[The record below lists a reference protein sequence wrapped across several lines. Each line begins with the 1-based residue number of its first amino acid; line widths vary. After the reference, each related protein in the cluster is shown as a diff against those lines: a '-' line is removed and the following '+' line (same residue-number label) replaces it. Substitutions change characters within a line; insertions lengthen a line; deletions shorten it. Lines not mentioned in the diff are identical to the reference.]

1 MSFSPLL
8 PTGGLTGWAFLNR
21 TADAQKEVMSE
32 TQSVK
37 RLTDAFRAR
46 ISDINS
52 AEALIEDRELLT
64 VTLAA
69 FGLEEDINSKFYI
82 QTILEQDTFD
92 QESLSNRVADKRYLE
107 MAQTFAFGDL
117 GGPKTKFTD
126 FADKIIERYETKE
139 FETRVGA
146 VDEDMRLALS
156 FQDGINTIGTNDT
169 SNDTKWFSI
178 MGNPP
183 LRKVFEVAFGLPTS
197 FGSLPIDRQLEVLK
211 DRSENIMKSD
221 QVSDLLDEKSIEK
234 LTNTFLLRSQLDA
247 SSSVGSEQIALT
259 ILQSAPRFF

>member
-139 FETRVGA
+139 FETRVGV
-146 VDEDMRLALS
+146 VDEDMRLA
-156 FQDGINTIGTNDT
+156 
-169 SNDTKWFSI
+169 
-178 MGNPP
+178 
-183 LRKVFEVAFGLPTS
+183 
-197 FGSLPIDRQLEVLK
+197 
-211 DRSENIMKSD
+211 KSD
-221 QVSDLLDEKSIEK
+221 QVSDLLDEESIEK

-247 SSSVGSEQIALT
+247 SNSVGSEQIALT